1 MTVNTISG
9 RYTQDAKSGAASS
22 TSSSSSLALDPNQFL
37 KLLVA
42 ELQFQDPTKPM
53 DTSQL
58 VQQMSSM
65 SQVEQTVQTN
75 VQLASILGQIQI
87 GQAGSLLGRVA
98 TSADGSQS
106 GTIQAIRI
114 TAQGTV
120 ASLSDG
126 SELLLGQ
133 GVKLL

>member
-1 MTVNTISG
+1 MTVNAISG
-9 RYTQDAKSGAASS
+9 TNTRDAKSGAASS

-75 VQLASILGQIQI
+75 VHLASILGQIQI
-87 GQAGSLLGRVA
+87 GQASMLLGRVA

>member
-1 MTVNTISG
+1 MTVNAISG
-9 RYTQDAKSGAASS
+9 TNTRDAKSGAASS

-87 GQAGSLLGRVA
+87 GQASMLLGRVA

>member
-1 MTVNTISG
+1 MV
-9 RYTQDAKSGAASS
+9 DAITGTSASNAASGS
-22 TSSSSSLALDPNQFL
+22 ASLASSSLALDPNQFL

-53 DTSQL
+53 DTAQL

-75 VQLASILGQIQI
+75 AQLASILGQIQI
-87 GQAGSLLGRVA
+87 GQAASLLGRVA

-106 GTIQAIRI
+106 GTIQAVKV
-114 TAQGTV
+114 TGQGTL
-120 ASLSDG
+120 AALSDG
-126 SELLLGQ
+126 SELLLAQ
-133 GVKLL
+133 GVTLL